1 MKSYVALPKKVDVLF
16 SIPIQTFNAMYI
28 FQFQTHEEQVT
39 LLQQVMAAT
48 DADIDEEYTLN
59 TGGIGTSKSNVQRRN
74 LKGFSSFSGAD
85 NDAYMEFKSKSKIK
99 HPLFKKFKGK

>member
-1 MKSYVALPKKVDVLF
+1 MF

>member
-1 MKSYVALPKKVDVLF
+1 MYDFNENEILCSLLF
-16 SIPIQTFNAMYI
+16 SIPIQFFNAMYI